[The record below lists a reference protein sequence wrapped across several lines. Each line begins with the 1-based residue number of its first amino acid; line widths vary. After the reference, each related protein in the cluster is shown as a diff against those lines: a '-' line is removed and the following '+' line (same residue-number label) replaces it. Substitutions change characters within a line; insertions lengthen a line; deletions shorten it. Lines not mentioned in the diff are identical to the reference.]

1 MSVRRALFTP
11 RGFLITGGI
20 VLLVLGLLG
29 FYFLNN
35 PANTFFWLTTG
46 ENVAHVTLAV
56 VALAAVI
63 VPGLKSAMEPYYRW
77 LVLLVGFLALFF
89 VMYGFLLPQGSPGAL
104 NTFGLANLEFG
115 DTLLHLVVAIWAFIA
130 AYWTPEPSPPGA

>member
-29 FYFLNN
+29 FFILNN
-35 PANTFFWLTTG
+35 PSNTFFWLTTG
-46 ENVAHVTLAV
+46 ENYAHVTLGV
-56 VALAAVI
+56 TALAAAT
-63 VPGLKSAMEPYYRW
+63 VPGLRSTMAPYYRW

-89 VMYGFLLPQGSPGAL
+89 VMYGFLLPPGGPGAL

-115 DTLLHLVVAIWAFIA
+115 DTLLHLLVAIWAFIA
-130 AYWTPEPSPPGA
+130 AYWTPEPSAPPA

>member
-35 PANTFFWLTTG
+35 PANTFFRLTTG
-46 ENVAHVTLAV
+46 ENVAHVTLGV
-56 VALAAVI
+56 VALAAVL
-63 VPGLKSAMEPYYRW
+63 VPGLRSAMEPYYRW

-89 VMYGFLLPQGSPGAL
+89 VMYGFLLPPGGPGAL

-130 AYWTPEPSPPGA
+130 AYWTQGSSAPRA